1 MAGVAAT
8 ADGGLQ
14 VSQLTVRFG
23 GLLAVDGVTLDV
35 PTPHLVG
42 LIGPNGA
49 GKTTIINA
57 ITGVIKPAGGRVVI
71 NGDDATGK
79 TAPKI
84 ARMGV
89 ARTFQLPQAF
99 GHFTVVETLML
110 GAHMVLR
117 YPWFAGVLHSGWA
130 RREEARVLE
139 QAEETIDFLELERYR
154 NKVVRTLPYGV
165 QKMVDL
171 GRALVPRPQVLLL
184 DEPSTGLTRE
194 EKENMARFLLR
205 LRYERN
211 LAILWIEHDLQLIT
225 DLADKLVAMSF
236 GQVIA
241 AGEPAEVMQ
250 HPEVVSAYVGA
261 ANL

>member
-1 MAGVAAT
+1 MMNAK
-8 ADGGLQ
+8 GGLQ
-14 VSQLTVRFG
+14 VSDLSVRFG
-23 GLLAVDGVTLDV
+23 GLVALNSVSIQVRQSQ
-35 PTPHLVG
+35 LVG

-49 GKTTIINA
+49 GKTTLINA
-57 ITGVIKPAGGRVVI
+57 ITGAIRTSSGQVMVDGELITGKKPA
-71 NGDDATGK
+71 A
-79 TAPKI
+79 I
-84 ARMGV
+84 ARMGI

-110 GAHMVLR
+110 GAHMVLD
-117 YPWFAGVLHSGWA
+117 YPWFAGALHFGWS

-139 QAEETIDFLELERYR
+139 QAEKVIDFLELENYR

-171 GRALVPRPQVLLL
+171 GRALVPGPQVLLL

-205 LRYERN
+205 LRFERK
-211 LAILWIEHDLQLIT
+211 LAMLWIEHDLGLIN
-225 DLADKLVAMSF
+225 DLADQLIAMSF
-236 GQVIA
+236 GQMVA
-241 AGEPAEVMQ
+241 AGDPAEVMQ

-261 ANL
+261 AAS